1 MIYLIKCDKTNTCK
15 IGYASNPENR
25 LSQLQVGNPFSL
37 EIVSI
42 IDGDIPLEKELHK
55 KFDKYRL
62 KGEWFEYCDDI
73 KNFFDVDEFMRVH
86 PELIKLF
93 KIMDK
98 AEVRLYAYLL
108 KYVNGELFSIKKVLN
123 DGVTN
128 EINLKERT
136 IYTAFKDLYSRGLIL
151 KDDYVYR
158 INPFYAFKGSIS
170 DRNIALHKLD
180 KNKNL
185 L

>member
-1 MIYLIKCDKTNTCK
+1 
-15 IGYASNPENR
+15 
-25 LSQLQVGNPFSL
+25 
-37 EIVSI
+37 
-42 IDGDIPLEKELHK
+42 
-55 KFDKYRL
+55 
-62 KGEWFEYCDDI
+62 
-73 KNFFDVDEFMRVH
+73 
-86 PELIKLF
+86 
-93 KIMDK
+93 MDK